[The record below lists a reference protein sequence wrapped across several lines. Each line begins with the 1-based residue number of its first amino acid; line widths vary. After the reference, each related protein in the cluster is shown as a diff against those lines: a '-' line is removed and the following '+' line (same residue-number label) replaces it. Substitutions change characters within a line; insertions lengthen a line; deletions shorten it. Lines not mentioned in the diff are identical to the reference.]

1 MSTRLYSTLFC
12 FFFTFFP
19 GEGGNKTG
27 SLIESLIKGKQIV
40 LTDEMYNFMKSR
52 SGL

>member
-1 MSTRLYSTLFC
+1 MSTSLYSTP
-12 FFFTFFP
+12 FFFFLTFFP
-19 GEGGNKTG
+19 GEGGNETG